1 MENVAVVNAPE
12 ANRYELRL
20 DGELVGI
27 AAYSRSNGG
36 IAFTHTEVDEA
47 LSGRG
52 LGSRLVGA
60 ALDDAR
66 AQGLNVVPVCSFVAD
81 YIEQHPEYGGLV
93 AQ

>member
-1 MENVAVVNAPE
+1 MENVVVVNAPE

-20 DGELVGI
+20 DDELVGI
-27 AAYSRSNGG
+27 AAYSRSNGR

-47 LSGRG
+47 VSGRG

-60 ALDDAR
+60 ALGDAR
-66 AQGLNVVPVCSFVAD
+66 AQGLSVVPVCSFVAH